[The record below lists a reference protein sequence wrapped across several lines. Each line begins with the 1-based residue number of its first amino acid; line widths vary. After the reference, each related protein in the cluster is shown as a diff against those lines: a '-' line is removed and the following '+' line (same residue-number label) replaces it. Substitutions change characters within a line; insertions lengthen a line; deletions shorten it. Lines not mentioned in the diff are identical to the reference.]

1 MQSVLEGEEF
11 IIAFVLCFFTVMPG
25 SSAATLTEKK
35 GKDEEKLF
43 FLPHGPC
50 NKFTL
55 LILHLF
61 FSFTHSA
68 HSHR

>member
-1 MQSVLEGEEF
+1 MQSVLECEEF
-11 IIAFVLCFFTVMPG
+11 ITACVSFTVMLE
-25 SSAATLTEKK
+25 SSAATLTEKQ